1 MMVNFYKKDDKGKNV
16 LAKSVNLE
24 SVPRVKDKVIL
35 YRNVFV
41 VREVCYNINKNEVD
55 IQL

>member
-16 LAKSVNLE
+16 LAKSANLE

-35 YRNVFV
+35 YHNIFV